1 MAKELFHLGDKIKYL
16 RESCGMTQSELA
28 RQMGLS
34 RSSVNAWEMGLS
46 IPSTQ
51 FIVELAKIFHVSAD
65 YLLGIED
72 TATIS
77 VSGLTEKQVTAVLDV
92 VQCFRDAQS

>member
-1 MAKELFHLGDKIKYL
+1 MAKELFHLGDKIKYM
-16 RESCGMTQSELA
+16 REQSGMTQSELA
-28 RQMGLS
+28 RQLGLS

-92 VQCFRDAQS
+92 VQCFRDAKS